1 MCANHKPIMKM
12 PKLSWMSKLITTGE
26 QWFFA
31 KTMCLWGWN
40 ARENGHILC
49 IYVRISI
56 IIYIYMSDKMSEC
69 PNMCQNVRIVV
80 MFWWLN
86 LHSLVTMGN
95 CFLQIKLP
103 KGKSIVL
110 GLDPHCVMVKA
121 KQWRLISCPN
131 KIRGSYW
138 WQVFWSELI
147 P

>member
-1 MCANHKPIMKM
+1 
-12 PKLSWMSKLITTGE
+12 
-26 QWFFA
+26 
-31 KTMCLWGWN
+31 
-40 ARENGHILC
+40 
-49 IYVRISI
+49 
-56 IIYIYMSDKMSEC
+56 MSDKMSEC

-121 KQWRLISCPN
+121 KQ
-131 KIRGSYW
+131 
-138 WQVFWSELI
+138 
-147 P
+147 